1 MTTLTPITVEV
12 QITPQRVFVDPQPL
26 QNQVQVNPQKN
37 AVEVRS
43 PGIQGRSGT
52 SEIAGYGFDIQSLTS
67 GDVLQ
72 FGGAAWV
79 NTPQTEITDG
89 GNF

>member
-1 MTTLTPITVEV
+1 MSQVTVEV
-12 QITPQRVFVDPQPL
+12 IRSVIEIEDNGSTVEIAQVKNVVEIT
-26 QNQVQVNPQKN
+26 
-37 AVEVRS
+37 EV
-43 PGIQGRSGT
+43 GIQGAKGDKGDPGDNY
-52 SEIAGYGFDIQSLTS
+52 IGGYGVDLQGLAV